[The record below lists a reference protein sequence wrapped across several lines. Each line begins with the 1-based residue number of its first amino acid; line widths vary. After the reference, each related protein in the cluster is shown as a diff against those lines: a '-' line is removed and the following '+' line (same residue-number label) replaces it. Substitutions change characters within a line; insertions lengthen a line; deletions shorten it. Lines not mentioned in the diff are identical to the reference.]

1 MEDKCKGKCHLL
13 LPSCTDTDTKVY
25 RHTLMFTD
33 FQNTVGQPG
42 GSKNRSF
49 DFLLFLNFVWK
60 RFCFCEKL
68 NTPPFI
74 HLYNEADQKTLD

>member
-1 MEDKCKGKCHLL
+1 METI
-13 LPSCTDTDTKVY
+13 SNDTVSEVY
-25 RHTLMFTD
+25 RHTLMFID

-49 DFLLFLNFVWK
+49 DVLLFLNLVWK
-60 RFCFCEKL
+60 RFCFREKL
-68 NTPPFI
+68 NTPLFI

>member
-1 MEDKCKGKCHLL
+1 MGLCKNG
-13 LPSCTDTDTKVY
+13 TDPAMASKVY
-25 RHTLMFTD
+25 RHTLMFID

-42 GSKNRSF
+42 GSNNRSF
-49 DFLLFLNFVWK
+49 DVLLFLNFVWK
-60 RFCFCEKL
+60 RFCFREKL